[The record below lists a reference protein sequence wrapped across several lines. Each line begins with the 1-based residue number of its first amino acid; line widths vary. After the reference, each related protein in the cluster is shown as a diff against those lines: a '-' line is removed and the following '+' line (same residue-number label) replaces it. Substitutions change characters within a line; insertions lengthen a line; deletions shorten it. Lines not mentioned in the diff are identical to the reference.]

1 MAKAGTSLAAGASMG
16 PQCAEAINTA
26 AAKKRGAK
34 PAPVLGALSTQ
45 LHSRALTASETA
57 YMQVRPCLCIFPI
70 FPTSVPSWGSQHDPL
85 LGLTG
90 LPSKLYR
97 HSPVLSH
104 SLSSFYCHAA

>member
-1 MAKAGTSLAAGASMG
+1 MG

-57 YMQVRPCLCIFPI
+57 YMQVRTCLCMAYPK
-70 FPTSVPSWGSQHDPL
+70 SVPSLGGQHDSFVW
-85 LGLTG
+85 LTG
-90 LPSKLYR
+90 LPCNLHRQSL
-97 HSPVLSH
+97 VLSH
-104 SLSSFYCHAA
+104 LLSGLYFHAAWSTCQKCFYLVLC

>member
-1 MAKAGTSLAAGASMG
+1 MG

-57 YMQVRPCLCIFPI
+57 YMQVRTCLCMSSPKN
-70 FPTSVPSWGSQHDPL
+70 VPSLGSQHDPL
-85 LGLTG
+85 LWLTDS
-90 LPSKLYR
+90 PCKLHR
-97 HSPVLSH
+97 QSSVLSH
-104 SLSSFYCHAA
+104 LLSNFYCHAAWSTCQKCFYLVLC